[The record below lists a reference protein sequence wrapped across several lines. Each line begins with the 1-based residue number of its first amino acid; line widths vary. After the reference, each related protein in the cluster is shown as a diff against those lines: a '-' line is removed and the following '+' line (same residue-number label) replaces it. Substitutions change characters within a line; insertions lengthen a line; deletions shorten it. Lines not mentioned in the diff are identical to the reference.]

1 VLFQPSIHGW
11 PFSDDLTQEPV
22 PQGAGPA
29 SAGYGG
35 FGAGM
40 CWTALDRY
48 LGGVRIPRD
57 TATPEPGAP
66 LYAELARRQAAAE
79 CGVWPRVREWQGLS
93 DRALASR
100 TRSTLRALR
109 RSLERGEPVL
119 LTLLPES
126 DPYLRG
132 RAARHVLAT
141 AWSRADKQ
149 VTVSIYDP
157 ARPDDNG
164 ARLRFSRSGSLDARL
179 ASGQAVRGFFPVPYD
194 VRRWSP
200 MRAESLGDRAVL
212 TPARPAH
219 GRIAAVA
226 SQARLDIVA
235 RSTDGTLLHFRRA
248 GRAPWEGTSVTDQVG
263 VAQLEMHGDP
273 AALVAHGA
281 LHAFARGYVGD
292 LLHFSLSRKWSA
304 ANRTE
309 HKRTGPRFRLAGRPV
324 PLAGPWRQLHV
335 FGRDKD
341 HGIVH
346 YERNALG
353 RWSAAQ
359 IAGDPI
365 EGDPLAVRIGRALHL
380 LGVTDDGRL
389 LHWERTGTEWAP
401 RKIAI
406 HDASGPPLRLAGR
419 PVVVVHE
426 SAIHVIGRAADGR
439 LAHFRRASDGEWQSV
454 PHELQI
460 TGDPAATTGPAGVH
474 IVAPGRNGRLFHR
487 WGSAEWKGED
497 LTATRPSLD
506 LPDAPPARL
515 TAWASPSELNVM
527 GRWGDQLMTL
537 TWRDDSDWVA
547 IPLQA
552 RAGFTPRHLPTDD
565 PLSVVDGKGHPHL
578 LAVDAEGHI
587 IHIEPAGGPRPEP
600 RRQQAG
606 QKAVPSMR
614 PLAGVPLPAPEPA
627 DAEPP
632 LRVEPLVEA
641 LVEPVAEG
649 LTAAEAG
656 DFVLGL
662 TPEPAGAGEPA
673 ESTEPMAAVAGD
685 FLLELTPEPRRA
697 IELEPEPEPEPEP
710 KPEPEPEPTAE
721 PEAEPWSPMEPH
733 PEPPMRLDAPA
744 PEPERPLI
752 AQTPAEMAVGGGAPE
767 EPVADAA
774 PAEAA
779 AEASAKESVAVAV
792 EAEAKPGS
800 VADSEV
806 EPAKPKPR
814 ALDFEPMDLTSVE
827 IVPPQSRSRRRRQ
840 RKKG

>member
-57 TATPEPGAP
+57 TAAPEPGAP
-66 LYAELARRQAAAE
+66 LYAELVRRQASAE

-93 DRALASR
+93 DRALAAR

-109 RSLERGEPVL
+109 RSLDRGEPVL

-141 AWSRADKQ
+141 GWSRADKQ

-179 ASGQAVRGFFPVPYD
+179 ASGLAVRGFFPVPYD

-212 TPARPAH
+212 TPARPVH

-226 SQARLDIVA
+226 SRARLDIVA

-248 GRAPWEGTSVTDQVG
+248 GRAPWEGTNVTDQVG

-309 HKRTGPRFRLAGRPV
+309 HKRTGPRYRMAGRPV

-341 HGIVH
+341 NGIVH

-353 RWSAAQ
+353 RWSATQ

-365 EGDPLAVRIGRALHL
+365 QGDPLAVRIGRALHL
-380 LGVTDDGRL
+380 LGVTGDGRL
-389 LHWERTGTEWAP
+389 LHWERTGNEWAP

-406 HDASGPPLRLAGR
+406 HDAAGPPLRLAGP

-439 LAHFRRASDGEWQSV
+439 LAHFRRAPDGEWHSV
-454 PHELQI
+454 HHEVQV

-487 WGSAEWKGED
+487 WGGEEWKGED

-552 RAGFTPRHLPTDD
+552 RAGFTARHLPTDD
-565 PLSVVDGKGHPHL
+565 PLGVVDAKGHPHL

-606 QKAVPSMR
+606 PKAVPPSR
-614 PLAGVPLPAPEPA
+614 PLAGVPMPAA
-627 DAEPP
+627 
-632 LRVEPLVEA
+632 
-641 LVEPVAEG
+641 VAE
-649 LTAAEAG
+649 

-662 TPEPAGAGEPA
+662 TPEPAGETGPTEA
-673 ESTEPMAAVAGD
+673 TEPTAAAAGD
-685 FLLELTPEPRRA
+685 FLLELTPEPGKA
-697 IELEPEPEPEPEP
+697 A
-710 KPEPEPEPTAE
+710 EPEPEPTAE
-721 PEAEPWSPMEPH
+721 SEPEPTTEPWSPMEPH
-733 PEPPMRLDAPA
+733 EPPMWVDAPA

-752 AQTPAEMAVGGGAPE
+752 AQPPAETAVVAPE
-767 EPVADAA
+767 EPVADAE
-774 PAEAA
+774 PPEVA
-779 AEASAKESVAVAV
+779 AEASTEASVAADA
-792 EAEAKPGS
+792 EAEAKPEPEPEPEP
-800 VADSEV
+800 VADAET
-806 EPAKPKPR
+806 EPAKPKSW

-840 RKKG
+840 RNKG